1 MLENKKLNFKIL
13 LFFILSLLSTKTF
26 SQWSIVAGEFDEEL
40 MCMAKNIYFV
50 AGNQPLSGK
59 IAVGLVTLNR
69 SMSSQFP
76 DTVCDVIYQGEYYTN
91 YKGKEVPVIGQC
103 QFSWFCDGKSD
114 IPTDSFTWLQAIGV
128 AEELLNYTPIDIT
141 EGALWYHADY
151 VNPEWSNYLQRIV
164 TIENHIFYK

>member
-40 MCMAKNIYFV
+40 MCMAKNIYFE

-59 IAVGLVTLNR
+59 IA
-69 SMSSQFP
+69 
-76 DTVCDVIYQGEYYTN
+76 VCDVIYQGEYYTN